1 MIGSY
6 AVEAKYAMQLD
17 LYRVQIDQDP
27 NSGEI
32 KRKWIYTETL
42 PCLAKSIISSG
53 VRSPSNDKTVDSRY
67 MVEEIL
73 KVMTLVKLPRNA
85 KISNV
90 RDLNGLVL
98 WEEAEIS
105 GNPATIF
112 DIVGSTPIIDGFGQI
127 LEYETTIQRSDIQN
141 ALN

>member
-6 AVEAKYAMQLD
+6 VVEAKYAMQLD

-73 KVMTLVKLPRNA
+73 KVMTLVKLPRNS
-85 KISNV
+85 KISNI

>member
-6 AVEAKYAMQLD
+6 VVEAKYAMQLD

-67 MVEEIL
+67 IVEEIL
-73 KVMTLVKLPRNA
+73 KVMTLVKLPRNS
-85 KISNV
+85 KISNI

>member
-6 AVEAKYAMQLD
+6 VVEAKYAMQLD

-32 KRKWIYTETL
+32 NRKWIYTETL

>member
-6 AVEAKYAMQLD
+6 SVEAKYAMQMD
-17 LYRVQIDQDP
+17 IYRVQIDQDV

-32 KRKWIYTETL
+32 KRQWIYTETV

-53 VRSPSNDKTVDSRY
+53 VRSPSNDRTVDSQY
-67 MVEEIL
+67 KVEEII
-73 KVMTLVKLPRNA
+73 KIMTIDKLPRNA

-90 RDLNGLVL
+90 RDLHNKVL

-127 LEYETTIQRSDIQN
+127 LEFETTVQRSDIQN
-141 ALN
+141 ALS

>member
-6 AVEAKYAMQLD
+6 SVEAKYAMQLD
-17 LYRVQIDQDP
+17 LYRVQIDQDV

-32 KRKWIYTETL
+32 KRQWIYTETL

-53 VRSPSNDKTVDSRY
+53 VRSPSNDKTIDSNY
-67 MVEEIL
+67 KVEEIL
-73 KVMTLVKLPRNA
+73 KIMTLVKLPRNA
-85 KISNV
+85 KISKI
-90 RDLNGLVL
+90 RDLNNQVL

-141 ALN
+141 ALY

>member
-6 AVEAKYAMQLD
+6 SVEAKYAMKLD
-17 LYRVQIDQDP
+17 VYRVQTSQDP

-32 KRKWIYTETL
+32 RRKWIYTETI

-73 KVMTLVKLPRNA
+73 KIMTLVKLPRNA
-85 KISNV
+85 KITNV
-90 RDLNGLVL
+90 RDLNGQVL

-105 GNPATIF
+105 GNPPSIF

-141 ALN
+141 ALS

>member
-6 AVEAKYAMQLD
+6 SVEAKYAMELD
-17 LYRVQIDQDP
+17 LYRVQIDQDA

-32 KRKWIYTETL
+32 RRKFIYTETL
-42 PCLAKSIISSG
+42 SCLAKSIISSG
-53 VRSPSNDKTVDSRY
+53 VRSPSNDRTVDNQY
-67 MVEEIL
+67 KVEEII

-85 KISNV
+85 KVTNIC
-90 RDLNGLVL
+90 DLSGLVL

-105 GNPATIF
+105 GNPPTIF
-112 DIVGSTPIIDGFGQI
+112 DIIGSTPIIDGFGQI
-127 LEYETTIQRSDIQN
+127 LEYETTLQRSDIQN

>member
-6 AVEAKYAMQLD
+6 VVEAKYAMQLD

>member
-6 AVEAKYAMQLD
+6 SVEAKYAMNLD
-17 LYRVQIDQDP
+17 VYRVQTSQDA

-32 KRKWIYTETL
+32 KRKWIYTETI

-85 KISNV
+85 KITNV
-90 RDLNGLVL
+90 RDLNSQIL

-112 DIVGSTPIIDGFGQI
+112 DIVGSTPIIDAFGQI

>member
-6 AVEAKYAMQLD
+6 SVEAKYAMNLD
-17 LYRVQIDQDP
+17 VYRVQTSQDA

-85 KISNV
+85 KITNV
-90 RDLNGLVL
+90 RDLNNQIL

>member
-6 AVEAKYAMQLD
+6 SVEAKYAMKLD
-17 LYRVQIDQDP
+17 IYRVQTRQDV

-32 KRKWIYTETL
+32 RRQWLYTETV

-53 VRSPSNDKTVDSRY
+53 VRSPSNDRTVDTQYR
-67 MVEEIL
+67 VEEII
-73 KVMTLVKLPRNA
+73 KVMTLSKLPRNA
-85 KISNV
+85 KISNI
-90 RDLNGLVL
+90 RDLNNKVL

-105 GNPATIF
+105 GNPSTIF

-127 LEYETTIQRSDIQN
+127 LEFETTIQRSDIQN
-141 ALN
+141 ALS

>member
-6 AVEAKYAMQLD
+6 SVEAKYAMQLD
-17 LYRVQIDQDP
+17 LYRVQIDQDT

-32 KRKWIYTETL
+32 KRQWIYTETL

-53 VRSPSNDKTVDSRY
+53 VRSPSNDKTIDANY
-67 MVEEIL
+67 KVEEIL
-73 KVMTLVKLPRNA
+73 KIMTLVKLPRNA
-85 KISNV
+85 KISKI
-90 RDLNGLVL
+90 RDLNNQVL

>member
-6 AVEAKYAMQLD
+6 SVEAKYAMQLD
-17 LYRVQIDQDP
+17 LYRVQIDQDA

-32 KRKWIYTETL
+32 KRQWIYTETL

-53 VRSPSNDKTVDSRY
+53 VRSPSNDKTIDSNY
-67 MVEEIL
+67 KVEEIL
-73 KVMTLVKLPRNA
+73 KIMTLVKLPRNA
-85 KISNV
+85 KISKI
-90 RDLNGLVL
+90 RDLNNQVL

-141 ALN
+141 ALY

>member
-6 AVEAKYAMQLD
+6 SVEAKYAMKLD
-17 LYRVQIDQDP
+17 IYRVQIDQDP

-53 VRSPSNDKTVDSRY
+53 VRSPSNDKTIDSRY

-73 KVMTLVKLPRNA
+73 KVMTVVKLPRNA
-85 KISNV
+85 KISKI
-90 RDLNGLVL
+90 RDLNNQIL

-141 ALN
+141 ALY

>member
-6 AVEAKYAMQLD
+6 SVEAKYAMKLD
-17 LYRVQIDQDP
+17 VYRVQIDQDP

-32 KRKWIYTETL
+32 KRQWIYTETL

-53 VRSPSNDKTVDSRY
+53 VRSPSNDRTVDTQYR
-67 MVEEIL
+67 VEEII

-85 KISNV
+85 KLSNI
-90 RDLNGLVL
+90 RDLNNKVL

-127 LEYETTIQRSDIQN
+127 LEFETTVQRSDIQN

>member
-6 AVEAKYAMQLD
+6 SVEAKYAMKID
-17 LYRVQIDQDP
+17 VYRVQTSQDQ

-32 KRKWIYTETL
+32 KRKWLYTETI

-73 KVMTLVKLPRNA
+73 KIMTLVKLPRNA

-90 RDLNGLVL
+90 RDLNNQVL

-141 ALN
+141 ALS

>member
-6 AVEAKYAMQLD
+6 VVEAKYAMQLD

-90 RDLNGLVL
+90 RDLNGIVL

>member
-6 AVEAKYAMQLD
+6 SVEAKYAMKLD
-17 LYRVQIDQDP
+17 VYRVQIDQDP

-32 KRKWIYTETL
+32 KRQWIYTETL

-53 VRSPSNDKTVDSRY
+53 VRSPSNDRTVDTQYR
-67 MVEEIL
+67 VEEII

-85 KISNV
+85 KLSNI
-90 RDLNGLVL
+90 RDLNEKVL

-105 GNPATIF
+105 GNPPTIF
-112 DIVGSTPIIDGFGQI
+112 DIVGSTPIIDGFGQT
-127 LEYETTIQRSDIQN
+127 LEFETTVQRSDIQN

>member
-6 AVEAKYAMQLD
+6 SVEAKYAMQLD
-17 LYRVQIDQDP
+17 LYRVQIDQDA

-32 KRKWIYTETL
+32 KRQWIYTETL

-53 VRSPSNDKTVDSRY
+53 VRSPSNDKTIDSNY
-67 MVEEIL
+67 KVEEIL
-73 KVMTLVKLPRNA
+73 KIMTLVKLPRNA
-85 KISNV
+85 KISKI
-90 RDLNGLVL
+90 RDLNNQIL

-141 ALN
+141 ALY

>member
-6 AVEAKYAMQLD
+6 SVEAKYAMNLD
-17 LYRVQIDQDP
+17 VYRVQTSQDA

-32 KRKWIYTETL
+32 KRRWIYTETL

-85 KISNV
+85 KITNV
-90 RDLNGLVL
+90 RDLNNQIL

>member
-6 AVEAKYAMQLD
+6 SVEAKYAMKLD
-17 LYRVQIDQDP
+17 VYRVQIDQDP

-32 KRKWIYTETL
+32 KRQWIYTETL

-53 VRSPSNDKTVDSRY
+53 VRSPSNDRTVDSQYR
-67 MVEEIL
+67 VEEII

-85 KISNV
+85 KLSNV
-90 RDLNGLVL
+90 RDLNNKVL

-105 GNPATIF
+105 GNPPTIF

-127 LEYETTIQRSDIQN
+127 LEFETTVQRSDIQN